1 MIRNVYLAGA
11 SYTPMGA
18 FLGSFAEFPAVRL
31 ASVAIRKALER
42 ARVQPGDVD
51 EVIMGNCISAGLG
64 QNVGRQ
70 AALGAGLP
78 ASCGAIT
85 VNKMCGSGMKA
96 IMLAAQAI
104 QGRDAELIVAGGTE
118 NMSMAPYLLPRGRSG
133 YRLGHGEL
141 VDALLRDGL
150 TDAYS
155 NRHMGDCAEMCA
167 RQYGFTR
174 EQQDDYAIESFKRV
188 LAAQKAGYFRNVLA
202 PVEIQT
208 RKGPQL
214 VEADE
219 EPARFDESKFRTLRP
234 VFDPQGT
241 ITAGN
246 ASAISD
252 GAAALVVVSDLR
264 ARELGVPVS
273 ARLLGYATAS
283 QDPEWFTTAPIAA
296 IRKLSE
302 KLSLK
307 LSEVDLFEINEA
319 FAPVVLVTMKE
330 LNLPHEKVNV
340 FGGAIAL
347 GHPIG
352 ASGARIVASLINA
365 LTVRGGKLGVACACI
380 GGGEATA
387 LALERC

>member
-18 FLGSFAEFPAVRL
+18 FLGAYSDFPAVRL
-31 ASVAIRKALER
+31 GSVAIRKALER
-42 ARVQPGDVD
+42 AGVKPGDVD
-51 EVIMGNCISAGLG
+51 EVIFGNVISAGLG
-64 QNVGRQ
+64 QNVARQ

-78 ASCGAIT
+78 PSCGAFT

-104 QGRDAELIVAGGTE
+104 QCGDAELIVAGGTE
-118 NMSMAPYLLPRGRSG
+118 NMTMAPYLLPRGRSG

-141 VDALLRDGL
+141 IDAMLRDGL

-167 RQYGFTR
+167 RKFGFTR
-174 EQQDDYAIESFKRV
+174 EQQDDYAIESFQRV
-188 LAAQKAGYFRNVLA
+188 LAAQKAGHLKNIIA
-202 PVEIQT
+202 PVEVQT
-208 RKGPQL
+208 RKGPVV

-219 EPARFDESKFRTLRP
+219 EPAKFDESKFRTLRP

-252 GAAALVVVSDLR
+252 GAAAAVVVSDIR

-283 QDPEWFTTAPIAA
+283 QEPEWFTTAPIAA
-296 IRKLSE
+296 LRKLSE
-302 KLSLK
+302 KLSLS
-307 LSEVDLFEINEA
+307 LADVDLFEINEA

-330 LNLPHEKVNV
+330 LKLPRDKVNV
-340 FGGAIAL
+340 FGGAIAM

-365 LTVRGGKLGVACACI
+365 LTVRGGRLGVACACI